1 METISLN
8 IKRKSLNNGINKI
21 KTLLKKGGEKIGFI
35 G

>member
-21 KTLLKKGGEKIGFI
+21 KILLKKGGEKIGFI